1 MQALR
6 ARNDRLAQ
14 KVASQKVVIAAQKNV
29 IKKQDRVLNGIAE
42 KASTATARAIAPRMT
57 AAAAEEHRRVE
68 EAARRE
74 RRQEW
79 EQRMQ
84 AAQQRVRLME
94 EQARE
99 AAPERWAH
107 RRFEAAS
114 AEAAARG
121 EAPPTRRMACGA
133 TEHPIPAPATA

>member
-29 IKKQDRVLNGIAE
+29 IKTQDRVLNGIAE
-42 KASTATARAIAPRMT
+42 QPSTATARAIAPRMT

-68 EAARRE
+68 EAARLE
-74 RRQEW
+74 RHQEW

-84 AAQQRVRLME
+84 AAQQTARLME
-94 EQARE
+94 WER
-99 AAPERWAH
+99 APERWAH
-107 RRFEAAS
+107 RRFEVAS
-114 AEAAARG
+114 AEAAAIG
-121 EAPPTRRMACGA
+121 EAPPARRMACGA

>member
-42 KASTATARAIAPRMT
+42 KASTATGRAITPRMT

-68 EAARRE
+68 EAARLE
-74 RRQEW
+74 RRQE
-79 EQRMQ
+79 
-84 AAQQRVRLME
+84 
-94 EQARE
+94 
-99 AAPERWAH
+99 
-107 RRFEAAS
+107 
-114 AEAAARG
+114 
-121 EAPPTRRMACGA
+121 CGA
-133 TEHPIPAPATA
+133 EDAGCPAEGAPYGGAGDIGCP

>member
-6 ARNDRLAQ
+6 ARNDRLVQ

-74 RRQEW
+74 RQQEW

-84 AAQQRVRLME
+84 AAQQRVRRME
-94 EQARE
+94 E
-99 AAPERWAH
+99 ERWAQA
-107 RRFEAAS
+107 RFEAAS
-114 AEAAARG
+114 ADAAARG
-121 EAPPTRRMACGA
+121 EAPPTRKMACGA
-133 TEHPIPAPATA
+133 TEHPIPAPASV